1 MILEVEWEDK
11 CTEPQ
16 VERVVPVYNKTDVS
30 GLETFLRDKFVVWAS
45 NGSNVEEIWNNLK
58 NIIYESIEQFV
69 RNKTLR
75 KISDPEYYNKE
86 IKRLKSKV
94 RKENNKKIRST
105 LYREIEKTIKAATC
119 IQEIGTGGIL
129 KKIQNKE
136 CKC

>member
-75 KISDPEYYNKE
+75 KISDHEYYNKE

-94 RKENNKKIRST
+94 RKGYNRRK
-105 LYREIEKTIKAATC
+105 
-119 IQEIGTGGIL
+119 
-129 KKIQNKE
+129 
-136 CKC
+136 